1 MGFLPIFST
10 RSENAVS
17 ASPHFQRLPL
27 NKSAPKMAG
36 HPAPYG
42 KH

>member
-10 RSENAVS
+10 RSENAVP
-17 ASPHFQRLPL
+17 ASLHFQRLT
-27 NKSAPKMAG
+27 SPKMAG

-42 KH
+42 KRQ

>member
-10 RSENAVS
+10 QSENAVF
-17 ASPHFQRLPL
+17 ALRHFQLL
-27 NKSAPKMAG
+27 TSLKMAG
-36 HPAPYG
+36 HPAPHG

>member
-17 ASPHFQRLPL
+17 ASLHPKRLTL
-27 NKSAPKMAG
+27 LTMAG
-36 HPAPYG
+36 HTAPHG